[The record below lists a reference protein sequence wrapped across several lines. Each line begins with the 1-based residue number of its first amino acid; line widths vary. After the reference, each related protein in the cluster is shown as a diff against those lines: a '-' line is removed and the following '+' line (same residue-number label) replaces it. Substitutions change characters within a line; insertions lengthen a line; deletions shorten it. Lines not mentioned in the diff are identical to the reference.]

1 MNGWDFRSVSTLYYI
16 TRYRYMSSN
25 VLKGFAIFVKSHYD
39 LVRGRLSTKISTSSL
54 TSSFSREE
62 GLMNRSIIQGGMGI
76 YISSPLLANTCS
88 RAGVLGTVSCT
99 GAERVLAHLLQ
110 KGDAGGHYRRAL
122 SLFPFPEI
130 TERILVKYFIEGG
143 KPANDEF
150 KEVPLFSMRPR
161 RDLIEL
167 TIAASFALIW
177 LAKEGHDG
185 PISVNYLEKLQI
197 GHIYHLTGAMLAEV
211 DFVTMGAERTRK
223 IPGVLDAIA
232 SGGNPSYLIYVE
244 NSRREN
250 EISFAPREFLGE
262 KYPRELK
269 RPGFLPIVS
278 SDVLAK
284 RMDEKLP
291 SGSIQGFVIELPTA
305 GGHNAPS
312 RTKGVFDESGQPLY
326 GPKDAVAFE
335 KLRALRIPFWIGGS
349 LASPEGLGK
358 AKALG
363 AVGIQAGSIFALSED
378 SGMDPLFRAEMRRLG
393 YRDELVI
400 RTEAR
405 VSPTGFPFKVAQLPG
420 TLSDPAVY
428 AARARVCD
436 LSALP
441 VPYQQDDGKVGFR
454 CPSEPVEDYLRK
466 GGRLEDTEGARC
478 LCNGL
483 FSAARLGNPNE
494 PPIFTI
500 GDDVSF
506 LRYLMSDE
514 NSSYR
519 ATDAIAYLLST

>member
-1 MNGWDFRSVSTLYYI
+1 
-16 TRYRYMSSN
+16 
-25 VLKGFAIFVKSHYD
+25 
-39 LVRGRLSTKISTSSL
+39 
-54 TSSFSREE
+54 
-62 GLMNRSIIQGGMGI
+62 MNRSIIQGGMGI
-76 YISSPLLANTCS
+76 YISTPFLARTCS
-88 RAGVLGTVSCT
+88 MQDGVLGTVS
-99 GAERVLAHLLQ
+99 GVAAERIMPRILQ
-110 KGDAGGHYRRAL
+110 TGDPGRHIRRAL
-122 SLFPFPEI
+122 GHFPFRNVA
-130 TERILVKYFIEGG
+130 ERILDEYFVEGG
-143 KPANDEF
+143 IVAGQKF
-150 KEVPLFSMRPR
+150 KTVPTYNLHPR
-161 RDLIEL
+161 SALIEL
-167 TIAASFALIW
+167 TVAASFAFVW
-177 LAKEGHDG
+177 LAKEGHAG
-185 PISVNYLEKLQI
+185 PVSVNYLEKIQI
-197 GHIYHLTGAMLAEV
+197 PHIYHLTGAMLAGV
-211 DFVTMGAERTRK
+211 DFVTMGAGITLQ

-232 SGGNPSYLIYVE
+232 SGGVPSYRVLVE
-244 NSRREN
+244 GSAGGTKT
-250 EISFAPREFLGE
+250 ISFDPSAFFKTKLP
-262 KYPRELK
+262 ELK
-269 RPGFLPIVS
+269 RPGFLPVVS
-278 SDVLAK
+278 TDVLAGLMVK
-284 RMDEKLP
+284 KLP
-291 SGSIQGFVIELPTA
+291 PGSIQGFVVELPTA
-305 GGHNAPS
+305 GGHNAPP

-483 FSAARLGNPNE
+483 FSAARLGNPN
-494 PPIFTI
+494 
-500 GDDVSF
+500 
-506 LRYLMSDE
+506 
-514 NSSYR
+514 
-519 ATDAIAYLLST
+519 

>member
-76 YISSPLLANTCS
+76 YISSPLLANPCS

-211 DFVTMGAERTRK
+211 DFVTMGAGLTLQ

-232 SGGNPSYLIYVE
+232 SGGSPSYRVSVE
-244 NSRREN
+244 RSTRGN
-250 EISFAPREFLGE
+250 ETISFNPREFLGE
-262 KYPRELK
+262 KFPRELK

-278 SDVLAK
+278 TDVLAK
-284 RMDEKLP
+284 LMVAKLP
-291 SGSIQGFVIELPTA
+291 SSIQGFIIELPTA
-305 GGHNAPS
+305 GGHNAPP
-312 RTKGVFDESGQPLY
+312 REKGVFDNTGQPVY
-326 GPKDAVAFE
+326 GKKDEVNFQ
-335 KLRALRIPFWIGGS
+335 KINDLGIPFWMAGS
-349 LASPEGLGK
+349 FASPEGLTK
-358 AKALG
+358 AQKLG
-363 AVGIQAGSIFALSED
+363 AFGIQAGSIFALSED
-378 SGMDPLFRAEMRRLG
+378 SGMNPYYRAMMRRRG
-393 YRDELVI
+393 YRSELSV
-400 RTEAR
+400 RTDPTA
-405 VSPTGFPFKVAQLPG
+405 SPTGFPFKVPQILG
-420 TLSDPAVY
+420 TISDP
-428 AARARVCD
+428 
-436 LSALP
+436 
-441 VPYQQDDGKVGFR
+441 
-454 CPSEPVEDYLRK
+454 
-466 GGRLEDTEGARC
+466 
-478 LCNGL
+478 
-483 FSAARLGNPNE
+483 
-494 PPIFTI
+494 
-500 GDDVSF
+500 
-506 LRYLMSDE
+506 
-514 NSSYR
+514 
-519 ATDAIAYLLST
+519 